1 MSGSLLFCAFAAL
14 IGWVLAK
21 IAAHFAMS
29 SKRRYATV
37 QRVSYG
43 GVTRACMPVGGVIL
57 AVAMASFWASVGVLG
72 KVQLAGTILFIMGF
86 ALGCL
91 SVSRGLLG
99 GLLLLLSCTVPD
111 PVGAA
116 VGALLAPVL
125 KRQAHGADLVPGIP
139 GALFAP
145 ALLGG
150 GAFLVLVHGDQGG
163 LLALSAGGALA
174 GLQPWHRFPPRL
186 TLGPCGVA
194 VLAGATGLLIWQFL
208 QHGFWLALL
217 LLWSFV
223 WVEAAARCWRGRA
236 WAIPPFECAR
246 LRGEPEIGLTLA
258 SLSLSLAGVVLLW
271 TVFRQPL
278 AVQIMAIVAI
288 LALQLQFCAF
298 LTRDGVS
305 RPLSTEPPATSP
317 EG

>member
-1 MSGSLLFCAFAAL
+1 MSFKLRG
-14 IGWVLAK
+14 
-21 IAAHFAMS
+21 
-29 SKRRYATV
+29 ATV

-43 GVTRACMPVGGVIL
+43 GVTRACVPVGGVIL
-57 AVAMASFWASVGVLG
+57 AIAMACFWTSVGVLG
-72 KVQLAGTILFIMGF
+72 KVQLAEPLLFMIGF

-91 SVSRGLLG
+91 SVSRGLGG
-99 GLLLLLSCTVPD
+99 GLLLMLSCTVPD

-116 VGALLAPVL
+116 VGGLLAPVL
-125 KRQAHGADLVPGIP
+125 KRPAYGADLVPGIP

-150 GAFLVLVHGDQGG
+150 GAFLVLVYGDQSG
-163 LLALSAGGALA
+163 LLALSAGSALA
-174 GLQPWHRFPPRL
+174 SLQPWHRFPPRL
-186 TLGPCGVA
+186 TLGPSGVA

-208 QHGFWLALL
+208 QHGSGLALL

-223 WVEAAARCWRGRA
+223 WAEAAARFWRGRA
-236 WAIPPFECAR
+236 WSMPPFECAR
-246 LRGEPEIGLTLA
+246 LRGEPETGLTLA

-278 AVQIMAIVAI
+278 AVQIAAIVAI

-298 LTRDGVS
+298 LTRDGGS
-305 RPLSTEPPATSP
+305 RPRLAEPPTTSP
-317 EG
+317 ES